1 MRKNVYIKI
10 FMLSYASLA
19 MIGSFQNCAQS
30 KVGKGNELVPG
41 TITSVENLDS
51 GESKN
56 PKLNS
61 VDLKNASSLDL
72 QLNSLFSKNNRNEKP
87 RLLIN
92 LSNGEM
98 RQVNLEGQVVSQ
110 IRLCLLQEELSE
122 LSAIIDTA
130 EICTTDSKV
139 SSDAVCTLEYIYPYA
154 KVQLSSNEIINL
166 GEKTGGCGNVLD
178 LCEEH
183 KKALN
188 GFISY
193 LSSNLDNRKC
203 L

>member
-10 FMLSYASLA
+10 FMLFYASLA

-30 KVGKGNELVPG
+30 KVGNGNELIPG
-41 TITSVENLDS
+41 TMAPVENLDS
-51 GESKN
+51 SESKN
-56 PKLNS
+56 PKLIS

-72 QLNSLFSKNNRNEKP
+72 QLNSLFSKNNRNERP

-92 LSNGEM
+92 MFNGEM

-122 LSAIIDTA
+122 LTTIINTA
-130 EICTTDSKV
+130 EVCTSDSKV
-139 SSDAVCTLEYIYPYA
+139 NSDAVCTLEYIYPYA
-154 KVQLSSNEIINL
+154 KVHLSSNEIINL
-166 GEKTGGCGNVLD
+166 GEKPGGCGNVLD

>member
-1 MRKNVYIKI
+1 
-10 FMLSYASLA
+10 MLSYASLA

-41 TITSVENLDS
+41 TITPVENLDS

-98 RQVNLEGQVVSQ
+98 RQVNQEGQVVSQ

>member
-41 TITSVENLDS
+41 TITPVENLDS

-72 QLNSLFSKNNRNEKP
+72 QVNSLFSKNNRNEKP

>member
-1 MRKNVYIKI
+1 
-10 FMLSYASLA
+10 MLSYASLA

-41 TITSVENLDS
+41 TITPVENLDS

-56 PKLNS
+56 PKLNT
-61 VDLKNASSLDL
+61 VALKNASSLDL

-110 IRLCLLQEELSE
+110 IRLCLLQEELTE

>member
-1 MRKNVYIKI
+1 
-10 FMLSYASLA
+10 MLFYASLA

-30 KVGKGNELVPG
+30 KIGNANELTPG
-41 TITSVENLDS
+41 TMSPVQNQDTS
-51 GESKN
+51 ESN
-56 PKLNS
+56 IPKLNS
-61 VDLKNASSLDL
+61 VDLRKASSLEL
-72 QLNSLFSKNNRNEKP
+72 QLNSLFLKNNRNETP
-87 RLLIN
+87 RFLIN

-98 RQVNLEGQVVSQ
+98 MQVNLEGQVVSQ

-122 LSAIIDTA
+122 LSAIIDNA
-130 EICTTDSKV
+130 EICTSDSKV
-139 SSDAVCTLEYIYPYA
+139 NSDAVCTLEYIYPYA
-154 KVQLSSNEIINL
+154 KVHLSSNEVINL

-188 GFISY
+188 GFITY
-193 LSSNLDNRKC
+193 LSSNLENRKC